1 MGKKQSR
8 YEYVDQSTPIGIVQA
23 HATPS
28 SSRDSYVIRSH
39 SNTNVNNKST
49 VRKAA
54 RKMESDAQ
62 PNELV
67 LKVVHLSS
75 SCDIYRGENHNYA
88 GFILYAHNG
97 QTKWELN
104 GRTCEI
110 GLLIIKDSESEAV
123 KRHIGQAEGKIHGPV
138 YMSVFNEDVGNTV
151 GEGFS
156 VQKGTFEWNSGTFN
170 ARQDTY
176 HDKERD
182 ISEVAKQCVSKVLKV
197 WMKEGEERQHLPS
210 VRRFT
215 VKELL
220 RQN

>member
-1 MGKKQSR
+1 MGVKQSR
-8 YEYVDQSTPIGIVQA
+8 IEYVDNCQTIGIVQA
-23 HATPS
+23 RAKPS
-28 SSRDSYVIRSH
+28 SSGDSYVIRSH
-39 SNTNVNNKST
+39 SNTNVNNKSD

-67 LKVVHLSS
+67 LKVIQLSS
-75 SCDIYRGENHNYA
+75 CCDVYRGENHNYA

-123 KRHIGQAEGKIHGPV
+123 KRHIGHAEGMIHGPV
-138 YMSVFNEDVGNTV
+138 YKSVFNEDIGNTV

-156 VQKGTFEWNSGTFN
+156 VQKGKFEWNSRSFN
-170 ARQDTY
+170 ARQDTF
-176 HDKERD
+176 HDQSEK
-182 ISEVAKQCVSKVLKV
+182 ISEVAKQCVSQVLKV
-197 WMKEGEERQHLPS
+197 WMKEGEEGQHLPS

>member
-1 MGKKQSR
+1 MGISKSR
-8 YEYVDQSTPIGIVQA
+8 IEYVNNCEPISITQA
-23 HATPS
+23 NARPS

-39 SNTNVNNKST
+39 SYMNVNNKSD

-67 LKVVHLSS
+67 LKVIHLSS
-75 SCDIYRGENHNYA
+75 YCDVYRGENHNYA

-97 QTKWELN
+97 QTKWDLN
-104 GRTCEI
+104 GKTCEI

-123 KRHIGQAEGKIHGPV
+123 KRHIGDAEGMIHGPV

-156 VQKGTFEWNSGTFN
+156 VCKGEFKWESGTFN

-176 HDKERD
+176 HDQSRH
-182 ISEVAKQCVSKVLKV
+182 ISEVAEHCVSKVLKV
-197 WMKEGEERQHLPS
+197 WMKVGEEKQRLPS
-210 VRRFT
+210 DRKYH